1 MVVLNITE
9 SKNCVIVDA
18 TCRNGPNDWRLY
30 DLVFYDFDTANPL
43 VSRFNSDGSAEA
55 IHYVTLV
62 DDGSSDSQMMRFARA
77 IDKVSSFEDFRKID
91 LESSH
96 KECEF
101 LKGLGVSVFYN
112 DAPRFH
118 DDNTPYSFACYK
130 RNEAGKVVP
139 SAPYLDIYSRDKRV
153 GFGENYELDSSIKGV
168 YLSDIENTVRPFEY
182 DKDVFMDRLEENK
195 IKHSYPTISDFEIKK
210 VYTASPDDLPTW
222 DDDMRYDQYHVMVN
236 GRSIMGFEDNSDYV
250 VKTSNSV
257 VDYKTNHAVIF
268 ENGRVYFTK
277 FHDEIDK
284 LLNYED
290 KSYWALTNDGLDSTE
305 RYFGK
310 RSLNVS
316 SFKLKPID
324 DTQCF
329 GLYINDKVVSIGDVK
344 HLDSY
349 HGGCAFFNPDE
360 NVGFV
365 FDDSAVANAKGLDSY
380 KSLRDNFDE
389 DGFVG
394 IVNDLMT
401 NAEYSK
407 LVAEHQDLD
416 YVIANMREKQTLGV
430 SKSEDKNKLF
440 SSINYDELDFDF

>member
-1 MVVLNITE
+1 MVLNITE

-18 TCRNGPNDWRLY
+18 TCRSGPNDWRLY
-30 DLVFYDFDTANPL
+30 DLVFYDFDTAKPL

-55 IHYVTLV
+55 IHHVTLV

-77 IDKVSSFEDFRKID
+77 IDKVSSFEDFKKVD
-91 LESSH
+91 LESFN

-118 DDNTPYSFACYK
+118 DNNTPYSFACYK
-130 RNEAGKVVP
+130 RDEFGKVMA

-153 GFGENYELDSSIKGV
+153 GFGENYELDSLIKGV
-168 YLSDIENTVRPFEY
+168 YWSDIENTVRPFEY
-182 DKDVFMDRLEENK
+182 DKDVFMDRLEENN
-195 IKHSYPTISDFEIKK
+195 IKHRYPTISDFEIKK
-210 VYTASPDDLPTW
+210 VYTASPYDQPTW
-222 DDDMRYDQYHVMVN
+222 NEDTRYDQYHVMVN
-236 GRSIMGFEDNSDYV
+236 GRPIFGFEDNPDHV

-268 ENGRVYFTK
+268 EDGKVYFTM
-277 FHDEIDK
+277 FHDEMDD

-290 KSYWALTNDGLDSTE
+290 KSYWALTNDCLDSTE

-316 SFKLKPID
+316 SFKLEPIN

-344 HLDSY
+344 HLDFY
-349 HGGCAFFNPDE
+349 NGGSIFFNPDE
-360 NVGFV
+360 NVGFLFNENV
-365 FDDSAVANAKGLDSY
+365 VAMVEGSDSY
-380 KSLRDNFDE
+380 KSLINDFDE
-389 DGFVG
+389 YGPRG

-401 NAEYSK
+401 NAEYLK
-407 LVAEHQDLD
+407 LVEGHQDLD
-416 YVIANMREKQTLGV
+416 YAIANLRDKQTMDV
-430 SKSEDKNKLF
+430 SKPENENKGF
-440 SSINYDELDFDF
+440 SSIDDYDFDF

>member
-1 MVVLNITE
+1 MVLNITE

-30 DLVFYDFDTANPL
+30 DVVFYDFDTAKPL

-55 IHYVTLV
+55 IHHVTLV
-62 DDGSSDSQMMRFARA
+62 DDGSSNSQMMRFVRA
-77 IDKVSSFEDFRKID
+77 IDKVSAFEDFKKID
-91 LESSH
+91 LESSN

-101 LKGLGVSVFYN
+101 LKGLGVSVLYN
-112 DAPRFH
+112 DAPRYH
-118 DDNTPYSFACYK
+118 DKNTPYTFACYK
-130 RNEAGKVVP
+130 RDEVGKVVP

-168 YLSDIENTVRPFEY
+168 YWSDIENTVRSFEY
-182 DKDVFMDRLEENK
+182 DKDVFKDRLEENN

-210 VYTASPDDLPTW
+210 IYTASPDDQPTW
-222 DDDMRYDQYHVMVN
+222 DEDIRHDQYHVMVN
-236 GRSIMGFEDNSDYV
+236 RRVIMGFEDNPDHVIKS
-250 VKTSNSV
+250 SNSV
-257 VDYKTNHAVIF
+257 IDYKTSHAVIF
-268 ENGRVYFTK
+268 ENGKVYFTK
-277 FHDEIDK
+277 FHNEIDD

-290 KSYWALTNDGLDSTE
+290 KSYWALDNDGLDSTE

-316 SFKLKPID
+316 SFKLKPIA

-329 GLYINDKVVSIGDVK
+329 GLYINDNVVSIGDVK
-344 HLDSY
+344 HLDAY

-360 NVGFV
+360 NVGFI
-365 FDDSAVANAKGLDSY
+365 FDDDVVAKVDGLDSY

-389 DGFVG
+389 DGLIG

-401 NAEYSK
+401 NAEYAS
-407 LVAEHQDLD
+407 LVMEHQDLD
-416 YVIANMREKQTLGV
+416 YSIANLREKQTMGV
-430 SKSEDKNKLF
+430 SKTENENKVF
-440 SSINYDELDFDF
+440 SSIDYDNLDFDF

>member
-1 MVVLNITE
+1 MNITE

-18 TCRNGPNDWRLY
+18 TCRNGPNNWRLY
-30 DLVFYDFDTANPL
+30 DLVFYDFDTAKPL
-43 VSRFNSDGSAEA
+43 VSRFNFDGSAEA
-55 IHYVTLV
+55 IHHVTLV
-62 DDGSSDSQMMRFARA
+62 DDGSLDSQMMRFVRA
-77 IDKVSSFEDFRKID
+77 IDKVSSFEDFKKID
-91 LESSH
+91 LENSN

-168 YLSDIENTVRPFEY
+168 YWSDIDNTVRPFEY

-277 FHDEIDK
+277 FHDEIDN

-290 KSYWALTNDGLDSTE
+290 KLYWALTNDGLDSTE

-401 NAEYSK
+401 NAEYAK
-407 LVAEHQDLD
+407 LVEKHQDLD
-416 YVIANMREKQTLGV
+416 YAIANFREKQTMGI
-430 SKSEDKNKLF
+430 SKFENENKVF

>member
-1 MVVLNITE
+1 MVVLSITE

-18 TCRNGPNDWRLY
+18 TCRSGPNNWRLY
-30 DLVFYDFDTANPL
+30 DLVFYDFDTAKPL

-55 IHYVTLV
+55 IHHVTLV

-77 IDKVSSFEDFRKID
+77 IDKVSSFEDFKKVD
-91 LESSH
+91 LEGSN

-112 DAPRFH
+112 DAPRYH
-118 DDNTPYSFACYK
+118 DNNTPYSFACYK
-130 RNEAGKVVP
+130 RDEVGKVMA

-168 YLSDIENTVRPFEY
+168 YWSDIENTVRPFEY

-195 IKHSYPTISDFEIKK
+195 IKHRYATISEFEIKK
-210 VYTASPDDLPTW
+210 VYTASPDDQPTW
-222 DDDMRYDQYHVMVN
+222 DEDTRYDQYHVMVN
-236 GRSIMGFEDNSDYV
+236 GRPIFEFEDNPDHV

-257 VDYKTNHAVIF
+257 IDYKTNQAVIF
-268 ENGRVYFTK
+268 EDGKVYFTK
-277 FHDEIDK
+277 FHDEMDD

-290 KSYWALTNDGLDSTE
+290 KSYWALDNVGLDSTE

-316 SFKLKPID
+316 SFKLEPIN
-324 DTQCF
+324 DTQFF

-349 HGGCAFFNPDE
+349 HGGRAFFNPDE
-360 NVGFV
+360 NIGFL
-365 FDDSAVANAKGLDSY
+365 FDENVVAKVYGLDSY
-380 KSLRDNFDE
+380 NSLRDNFYE
-389 DGFVG
+389 DGFRG
-394 IVNDLMT
+394 IVNDFMT
-401 NAEYSK
+401 NAEYLK
-407 LVAEHQDLD
+407 LVEGHQDLD
-416 YVIANMREKQTLGV
+416 YAIANLRDKQTMDV
-430 SKSEDKNKLF
+430 SKPENENKGF
-440 SSINYDELDFDF
+440 SSIDDYDFDF